1 MFIIVA
7 TKPLN
12 DRTRGFRFNF
22 FGVKGLL
29 RLRKK
34 QSRGFSLFNRDGCM
48 VAHHMWR
55 LSLYVEKRR
64 NKTTERKL
72 SHFAG

>member
-22 FGVKGLL
+22 FGIKGLL

-34 QSRGFSLFNRDGCM
+34 QSRGFSLFNRTGCM
-48 VAHHMWR
+48 TAHHLWR
-55 LSLYVEKRR
+55 LSVYIEKRR
-64 NKTTERKL
+64 NKTTKRRL